1 MVAPLLA
8 ALGLALV
15 HVFAGRLRRHLDG
28 VPRSIWL
35 SFAGGVPVA
44 FVFLQILPTLARDQ
58 ERIES
63 AGVLPFL
70 GRHAYVLAL
79 VGMFTFYAVER
90 HVKRSRAQQREQGR
104 DVASDEA
111 FWVAI
116 TLFSMM
122 NLMIGYLVIDEER
135 PLHRFALFWAAMALK
150 FVVNDF
156 GLHDNHKENY
166 DRLGRWIAGAAVLAG
181 WAVGYM
187 TTVPPAALSTLR
199 GFIVGAV
206 VMNVMKEELPE
217 ERRSRIWPL
226 LLSAAIYGSLLLAL

>member
-1 MVAPLLA
+1 MVAPFAA

-15 HVFAGRLRRHLDG
+15 HVFAGLLRRRLQG

-63 AGVLPFL
+63 SGVLPFL

-90 HVKRSRAQQREQGR
+90 HVKRSRAQQRERGR

-116 TLFSMM
+116 TLFSVM
-122 NLMIGYLVIDEER
+122 NLMIGYLVVEEER
-135 PLHRFALFWAAMALK
+135 PLHRLALFWTAMALK

-166 DRLGRWIAGAAVLAG
+166 DRIGRWIAGAAVLAG
-181 WAVGYM
+181 WATGYF
-187 TTVPPAALSTLR
+187 TSIPPAALSTVR
-199 GFIVGAV
+199 GFVVGAV
-206 VMNVMKEELPE
+206 IMNVMKEELPE
-217 ERRSRIWPL
+217 QRRSRIWPL
-226 LLSAAIYGSLLLAL
+226 LLSASLYAGLLMAL